1 MVMTKDDQSSVR
13 LDFVQS
19 VIIMTQGEFSVYKS
33 ICDLKL
39 DVIIA
44 V

>member
-1 MVMTKDDQSSVR
+1 MTKDDQSSI
-13 LDFVQS
+13 LSDFVQS
-19 VIIMTQGEFSVYKS
+19 VIIMTQGEFSVYQG

-39 DVIIA
+39 EFIIA